1 MFIIKQMADLEIYQE
16 ERPWGHFRKFI
27 EDSPATVKI
36 ISIKP
41 NEALSVQSH
50 EKRSEFWR
58 VLKGEGVFLL
68 GDEEKSIT
76 AGDEVAIPVGAKHS
90 LRAGAAGLEILE
102 ISRGDFE
109 EEDEIR
115 YQDKYGRK

>member
-1 MFIIKQMADLEIYQE
+1 MADLEIYQE
-16 ERPWGHFRKFI
+16 ERPWGYFRQFVKN
-27 EDSPATVKI
+27 SPVTVKI

-50 EKRSEFWR
+50 VKRSEFWR

-68 GDEEKSIT
+68 GDEEKPVKT
-76 AGDEVAIPVGAKHS
+76 GEEVKISVGVKHS
-90 LRAGAAGLEILE
+90 LKAGAGGIEILE
-102 ISRGDFE
+102 ISSGDFDE
-109 EEDEIR
+109 NDEIR